1 MSFSNQSTHRFL
13 VTRKSHAAPGSI
25 TVERILSIAAIFLPS
40 FPFSSTKQHQDT
52 HSPSLANAWTT
63 KSPTG
68 KTKRAMVNRRRV
80 KIMMC
85 NSHARLAA
93 RVRDLEESSTIRDE
107 RRTGIESYADNYAIV
122 P

>member
-1 MSFSNQSTHRFL
+1 
-13 VTRKSHAAPGSI
+13 
-25 TVERILSIAAIFLPS
+25 
-40 FPFSSTKQHQDT
+40 
-52 HSPSLANAWTT
+52 
-63 KSPTG
+63 
-68 KTKRAMVNRRRV
+68 MVNRRRV